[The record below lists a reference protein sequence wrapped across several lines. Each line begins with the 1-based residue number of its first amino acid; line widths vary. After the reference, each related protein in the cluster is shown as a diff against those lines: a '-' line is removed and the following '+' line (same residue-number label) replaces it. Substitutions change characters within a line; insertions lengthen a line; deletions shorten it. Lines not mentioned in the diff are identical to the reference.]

1 MIGSLRGEIIS
12 KEEDRFLIE
21 VGGVGYDI
29 LAPTTLLDLL
39 DTGTKTLIFTHLHVR
54 EQELTLF
61 GFTDKEE
68 LELFRT
74 LLKVQGIGPKVA
86 LAILSHIPAETL
98 RQAVAR
104 EEAAL
109 LARVP
114 GIGPKKAKQIVFQ
127 LKDKVGLDDVFIG
140 GSPISDTDSEVIA
153 ALTTLGYSVV
163 EAQTAL
169 QQIPKELKGESVEE
183 KVRMALSSL
192 SKF

>member
-1 MIGSLRGEIIS
+1 
-12 KEEDRFLIE
+12 
-21 VGGVGYDI
+21 
-29 LAPTTLLDLL
+29 
-39 DTGTKTLIFTHLHVR
+39 
-54 EQELTLF
+54 
-61 GFTDKEE
+61 
-68 LELFRT
+68 
-74 LLKVQGIGPKVA
+74 
-86 LAILSHIPAETL
+86 
-98 RQAVAR
+98 
-104 EEAAL
+104 
-109 LARVP
+109 
-114 GIGPKKAKQIVFQ
+114 

>member
-1 MIGSLRGEIIS
+1 MIGSLRGEVI
-12 KEEDRFLIE
+12 DRDEAGLLIE
-21 VGGVGYDI
+21 VGGVGFYV
-29 LAPTTLLDLL
+29 LAPTTLLDVMEV
-39 DTGTKTLIFTHLHVR
+39 GIKTQIFTHLHVR

-61 GFTDKEE
+61 GFPDKEE

-86 LAILSHIPAETL
+86 LAILSHLPAETL

-127 LKDKVGLDDVFIG
+127 LKDKVGLEDIFMTTTPIG
-140 GSPISDTDSEVIA
+140 EGDSEVIA
-153 ALTTLGYSVV
+153 ALTALGYSVV
-163 EAQTAL
+163 EAQSAL
-169 QQIPKELKGESVEE
+169 QQLPKEAKEESIEE
-183 KVRMALSSL
+183 KVRLALSSL
-192 SKF
+192 AKF

>member
-1 MIGSLRGEIIS
+1 MIGSLRGEIID
-12 KEEDRFLIE
+12 KREDAILIE
-21 VGGVGYDI
+21 VGGVGFHV
-29 LAPTTLLDLL
+29 LAPTTLLDVV
-39 DTGTKTLIFTHLHVR
+39 DVGVKTQLFTHLHVR

-61 GFTDKEE
+61 GFADKEE

-74 LLKVQGIGPKVA
+74 LLKVQGIGPKVG

-98 RQAVAR
+98 REAVAR
-104 EEAAL
+104 EEAAV

-127 LKDKVGLDDVFIG
+127 LKDKVGLEDIFVSAI
-140 GSPISDTDSEVIA
+140 PISDSDGEVIA

-163 EAQTAL
+163 EAQSAL
-169 QQIPKELKGESVEE
+169 QQIPKDAHNESVEE
-183 KVRMALSSL
+183 KVRLALSSL